1 MIGRNRK
8 RRFRRE
14 INPRSRIV
22 RNDAGHYDG
31 RAIVALFVRRSAGLC
46 WGSKKIERGLYA
58 ENGSLRGSG
67 HRVLHGFLAERKR
80 ESPEHPVWGEA
91 SPRGE

>member
-1 MIGRNRK
+1 MIGRDRK

-14 INPRSRIV
+14 INLRSRIV
-22 RNDAGHYDG
+22 RNDAGRYDG
-31 RAIVALFVRRSAGLC
+31 RAIVVLFVRRSAGLRR
-46 WGSKKIERGLYA
+46 GSKKIERGLYA

-67 HRVLHGFLAERKR
+67 HRVHHGFLAKIKR
-80 ESPEHPVWGEA
+80 ESRVRPLRGKA

>member
-1 MIGRNRK
+1 MIGRDRK

-14 INPRSRIV
+14 INRRSRVV
-22 RNDAGHYDG
+22 RNDAGRYDG
-31 RAIVALFVRRSAGLC
+31 RAIVVLFVRRSAGLRRS
-46 WGSKKIERGLYA
+46 SKKIERGLYA

-80 ESPEHPVWGEA
+80 VSPEHPVWGKA